1 MRQFQR
7 HQLSKKHAA
16 AVATPVNVF
25 EKILKDFRAGK
36 AVPSGLQF
44 PSEGANN
51 EVLRAASTA
60 RRNSLA
66 PSMFLKGRL
75 LVRRQCDE
83 ALQPLRGAQS
93 LV

>member
-1 MRQFQR
+1 MRHFQR

-60 RRNSLA
+60 RSNFPNTVNVFEGPLA
-66 PSMFLKGRL
+66 CPQAM
-75 LVRRQCDE
+75 
-83 ALQPLRGAQS
+83 
-93 LV
+93 